1 MLISSILIYL
11 LFAAT
16 LYFFAEN
23 ARKSELLGQ
32 NSNAD
37 LSLWIAVIIFALL
50 SGVRYRVGS
59 DCEEYAESYNL
70 LVEGRD
76 ISNSV
81 SLEKAELGFLWFSK
95 FLAILHVPR
104 FIYMGFWAFLEI
116 AFITLALKHKKNLLP
131 FLYLILILG
140 PYYLSFTNGIRQSV
154 VSCVFVYV
162 VQELVDNGKWQK
174 YLILILLSLL
184 LHKSALFLLPFV
196 LLIFY
201 KKSPNVVLCLILY
214 VLCNVIG
221 QLPVVREY
229 AMLGQAIL
237 KIAGYSSYADKMEY
251 TLELD
256 SIITSF
262 GPRSMVL
269 MLINLIVIL
278 YSSMVSRRFQNDKF
292 FNVSFLLFMF
302 YACGTG
308 LTASMDGLFSRPF
321 LYFMPFVLICQ
332 AYTMVYL
339 SSPDERYDFKW
350 FTIIVP
356 RKIATMIFYCV
367 AVVFCSYCI
376 LFNIAECNTPDETT
390 LFKFIFL
397 R

>member
-1 MLISSILIYL
+1 MLIISIITYL
-11 LFAAT
+11 LFAAI
-16 LYFFAEN
+16 LYFLAEN

-32 NSNAD
+32 NSNAN
-37 LSLWIAVIIFALL
+37 LSLWLAIIIFALL
-50 SGVRYRVGS
+50 SGVRYRVGA
-59 DCEEYAESYNL
+59 DCEEYAESYKL
-70 LVEGRD
+70 LVEGMD
-76 ISNSV
+76 ISNSA
-81 SLEKAELGFLWFSK
+81 SLEKAEPGFLWFSK

-116 AFITLALKHKKNLLP
+116 AFITLALKNRKKLLP

-140 PYYLSFTNGIRQSV
+140 PYYLSFTNGVRQTV
-154 VSCVFVYV
+154 VSCIFVYA

-184 LHKSALFLLPFV
+184 IHKSALFLLPFV

-201 KKSPNVVLCLILY
+201 NKSPNVVLCLILY
-214 VLCNVIG
+214 VLCIILG

-229 AMLGQAIL
+229 AMFGQAFL
-237 KIAGYSSYADKMEY
+237 KFAGYSSYADNMEY
-251 TLELD
+251 NLELD

-262 GPRSMVL
+262 GPRSLVL
-269 MLINLIVIL
+269 LLINVIVII
-278 YSSMVSRRFQNDKF
+278 YSFIVSRRFKNDKL
-292 FNVSFLLFMF
+292 FNVSFLLFML

-308 LTASMDGLFSRPF
+308 LTASMDGIFTRPL

-339 SSPDERYDFKW
+339 YYPDKIYDFKW
-350 FTIIVP
+350 FKVKMP
-356 RKIATMIFYCV
+356 RKMSAVIICCV

-376 LFNIAECNTPDETT
+376 LFNIAERNSPEETI
-390 LFKFIFL
+390 LFKFIFF

>member
-1 MLISSILIYL
+1 
-11 LFAAT
+11 
-16 LYFFAEN
+16 
-23 ARKSELLGQ
+23 
-32 NSNAD
+32 
-37 LSLWIAVIIFALL
+37 
-50 SGVRYRVGS
+50 
-59 DCEEYAESYNL
+59 
-70 LVEGRD
+70 
-76 ISNSV
+76 
-81 SLEKAELGFLWFSK
+81 
-95 FLAILHVPR
+95 
-104 FIYMGFWAFLEI
+104 
-116 AFITLALKHKKNLLP
+116 
-131 FLYLILILG
+131 
-140 PYYLSFTNGIRQSV
+140 
-154 VSCVFVYV
+154 
-162 VQELVDNGKWQK
+162 LVDNGKWQK

-229 AMLGQAIL
+229 AMLGQALL